1 MSAAD
6 GTPAD
11 GAAANPRMVRHGR
24 MDLAL
29 WKVRAGEGRPL
40 LLLHGLGESTR
51 STVPTFAEAW
61 PGPVHGL
68 DFSGH
73 GASSLSRGGGYTAEI
88 MLADADAALAVLGEA
103 TVLGRG
109 LGAYVALLLAGARPA
124 AVKGVVLADGPG
136 LIGGGVQPGSPSVPF
151 APAPTSTPDPYAL
164 LELAADVRPPDY
176 TSIFIRFVFEGS
188 DLPDPIIVSA
198 VGRAEWL
205 DAVVEE
211 PGVLQMPIVEA
222 LAHLADLAP
231 R

>member
-1 MSAAD
+1 MTA
-6 GTPAD
+6 PAD
-11 GAAANPRMVRHGR
+11 GGTNPQIIRHGR

-29 WKVRAGEGRPL
+29 WTVRRGVGRPL

-51 STVPTFAEAW
+51 PTVPAVADAW

-88 MLADADAALAVLGEA
+88 MLADADAALAALGEA

-124 AVKGVVLADGPG
+124 AVKGVILADGPG

-151 APAPTSTPDPYAL
+151 APSPDRTPDPYAL
-164 LELAADVRPPDY
+164 LELARDVRPPDY
-176 TSIFIRFVFEGS
+176 SSIFVRFVFQGS
-188 DLPDPIIVSA
+188 ELAEPIVVSA

-205 DAVVEE
+205 DAVVAE
-211 PGVLQMPIVEA
+211 PGVLQLPIPEA
-222 LAHLADLAP
+222 LAHFADV
-231 R
+231 